1 MRYNN
6 RFTLS
11 TPESV
16 ELEFALAGIGNR
28 VFALFIDY
36 QVLGLILIGHLIV
49 WIFASI
55 QLLDYLTRL
64 EGDFSSAPL
73 WLLGIFLIFNFSI
86 FVGYFVF
93 FEVRWQGQTPGKR
106 LAKIRVV
113 RDDGRPVGLNQ
124 AVLRS
129 LLRPVDDLFFIGL
142 FFVLLNKQEKR
153 IGDLVAGTLVVQEE
167 RDGSKTAIL
176 CSERAQQL
184 ALELPEKSDLD
195 HLTPDDFAVI
205 RAYLRRRKAMTSRSQ
220 VEVSM
225 KLAQQIREL
234 IKFEV
239 IPPNMTSEDFLEAL
253 YLVYQERSPRFD

>member
-28 VFALFIDY
+28 VLALFIDY
-36 QVLGLILIGHLIV
+36 QVLGLILAGHLIV

-55 QLLDYLTRL
+55 QLIDYLTRL
-64 EGDFSSAPL
+64 DGDFSAAPL
-73 WLLGIFLIFNFSI
+73 WLLAIFLVFNFAI

-106 LAKIRVV
+106 LAKIRVI

-129 LLRPVDDLFFIGL
+129 LLRPVDDLFFLGL
-142 FFVLLNKQEKR
+142 FFILLNKQEKR

-167 RDGSKTAIL
+167 REGKTDIH
-176 CSERAQQL
+176 CSEHAQEL
-184 ALELPEKSDLD
+184 ALKLPEQSQIQ

-205 RAYLRRRKAMTSRSQ
+205 RAYLRRRKAMTSRSRT
-220 VEVSM
+220 EISM
-225 KLAQQIREL
+225 KLAQQTRQL
-234 IKFEV
+234 IQLDV
-239 IPPNMTSEDFLEAL
+239 IPPNVTSEDFLEAL
-253 YLVYQERSPRFD
+253 YLVYQERSPRFG

>member
-28 VFALFIDY
+28 VLALFIDY
-36 QVLGLILIGHLIV
+36 QVLGLILAGHLIV

-55 QLLDYLTRL
+55 QLIDYLTRL
-64 EGDFSSAPL
+64 DGDFSAAPL
-73 WLLGIFLIFNFSI
+73 WLLAIFLVFNFAI

-93 FEVRWQGQTPGKR
+93 FEMRWQGQTPGKR
-106 LAKIRVV
+106 LAKIRVI

-129 LLRPVDDLFFIGL
+129 LLRPVDDLFFLGL
-142 FFVLLNKQEKR
+142 FFILLNKQEKR

-167 RDGSKTAIL
+167 REGKTDIR
-176 CSERAQQL
+176 CSEHAQEL
-184 ALELPEKSDLD
+184 ALKLPEQSQIQ

-205 RAYLRRRKAMTSRSQ
+205 RAYLRRRKAMTSRSRT
-220 VEVSM
+220 EISM
-225 KLAQQIREL
+225 KLAQQTRQL
-234 IKFEV
+234 IQLDV
-239 IPPNMTSEDFLEAL
+239 IPPNVTSEDFLEAL
-253 YLVYQERSPRFD
+253 YLVYQERSPRFG